1 MSIKEN
7 IFGKERELMPDIAFH
22 IMSFM
27 IDIHEHFSHYSER
40 LENFDI
46 KNGSTIIDYG
56 CGPGRYITKASQ
68 IVGNEG
74 MVYACDIHPLAIKHV
89 KKVISKNKLSNVKPI
104 LVKGYSCDLNDE
116 VADSIL
122 VLDTFHM
129 IKEPSIFLK
138 EIHRLLKKNGTLII
152 DDGHQPR
159 EQTIAKIGNSSLWD
173 IIEETDD
180 YLKCIPIF
188 QNIQTY

>member
-1 MSIKEN
+1 
-7 IFGKERELMPDIAFH
+7 MPNIAFH

-27 IDIHEHFSHYSER
+27 INIHEHFAHYSKR
-40 LENFDI
+40 LENFGI
-46 KNGSTIIDYG
+46 KKGFLIIDYG

-74 MVYACDIHPLAIKHV
+74 MVYACDIHPLAIKYV

-104 LVKGYSCDLNDE
+104 LIKGYSCNLNNE
-116 VADSIL
+116 IADSIL

-129 IKEPSIFLK
+129 IKEPSIFLG

-159 EQTIAKIGNSSLWD
+159 EQTITKIKDSLLWD
-173 IIEETDD
+173 IIKECDD